1 MNIDLNLALQED
13 EECGEEHGL
22 RQDDVQDEEYGNAAL
37 QLDLNLQAEEEKYGK
52 QPDEEQSHQAEEGEE
67 HDQEQIQEYHVTIAH
82 DFDLNM
88 HDFDLNMQ
96 VEEEDYQDQ
105 PEFES
110 YGEVQQEQEQ
120 APQDQEYHGDA
131 TRHSDVNMQVEEED
145 YEYQPDDDFAVYA
158 NHVDIGYG
166 VELED
171 SGGGQDNI
179 DHDVSHVEHESVT
192 TSTRTWLIDEDRQH
206 VLDACF
212 ADSENLKLKRDTT
225 TIVAS
230 LFNIKKSLVQS
241 IWRKAKHC
249 HAEGVP
255 LDLTSKKEKC
265 GRHRVEVD
273 LSLVPTIPLNR
284 RTTIR
289 DIASELHVSKS
300 TMHRSFKDGKL
311 CQESNTIKP
320 LLKDENKEGHV
331 MNTRGGNGY
340 MIPHRNKEGME
351 LHGVLPTR
359 LSFDPIIYES
369 AMQTLAR

>member
-1 MNIDLNLALQED
+1 MKTDSCL
-13 EECGEEHGL
+13 
-22 RQDDVQDEEYGNAAL
+22 
-37 QLDLNLQAEEEKYGK
+37 
-52 QPDEEQSHQAEEGEE
+52 
-67 HDQEQIQEYHVTIAH
+67 TI
-82 DFDLNM
+82 
-88 HDFDLNMQ
+88 
-96 VEEEDYQDQ
+96 
-105 PEFES
+105 
-110 YGEVQQEQEQ
+110 
-120 APQDQEYHGDA
+120 
-131 TRHSDVNMQVEEED
+131 
-145 YEYQPDDDFAVYA
+145 
-158 NHVDIGYG
+158 
-166 VELED
+166 

-255 LDLTSKKEKC
+255 FDLTSKKEKC

-331 MNTRGGNGY
+331 RFCVAMLDNDTLPNHPTFSDMKNIVHLDEKLFNTTVKVRRFYLRPDEPKPLRTVHNKNAIDKVMFLAAVARPRYDNEGNCTFDWICGLLL
-340 MIPHRNKEGME
+340 R
-351 LHGVLPTR
+351 R
-359 LSFDPIIYES
+359 LAYTF
-369 AMQTLAR
+369 

>member
-1 MNIDLNLALQED
+1 MKTDSCL
-13 EECGEEHGL
+13 
-22 RQDDVQDEEYGNAAL
+22 
-37 QLDLNLQAEEEKYGK
+37 
-52 QPDEEQSHQAEEGEE
+52 
-67 HDQEQIQEYHVTIAH
+67 TI
-82 DFDLNM
+82 
-88 HDFDLNMQ
+88 
-96 VEEEDYQDQ
+96 
-105 PEFES
+105 
-110 YGEVQQEQEQ
+110 
-120 APQDQEYHGDA
+120 
-131 TRHSDVNMQVEEED
+131 
-145 YEYQPDDDFAVYA
+145 
-158 NHVDIGYG
+158 
-166 VELED
+166 

-331 MNTRGGNGY
+331 RFCVAMLDNDTLPNHPTFSDMKNIVYLDEKWFNTTVKVRRFY
-340 MIPHRNKEGME
+340 LRPDEPKPLRTVHNKNAIDKVM
-351 LHGVLPTR
+351 
-359 LSFDPIIYES
+359 F
-369 AMQTLAR
+369 LAAVARPKI